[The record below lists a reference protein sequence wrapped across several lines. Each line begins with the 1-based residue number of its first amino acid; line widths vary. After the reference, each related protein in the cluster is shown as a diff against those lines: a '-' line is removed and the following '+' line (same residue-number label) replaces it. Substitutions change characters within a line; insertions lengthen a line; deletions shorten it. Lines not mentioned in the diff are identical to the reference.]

1 MPGFRTWGRPAG
13 GGEGKSNRAWGS
25 ERDGPGH
32 LPTGQTWRIPAKER
46 HNLPQDIPLHDRT
59 WGWASQFQKKWGIP
73 ICSIPTASAELGPR
87 DVGVLGSW
95 NSGAHDTSSFF
106 PSTQS
111 HLIHPLSPD
120 ASNAI
125 HIPGAGVDLP
135 LCTSSFQCFS
145 LTTSLHV
152 SSFPSLGSGVT
163 YGTNLYSYTCEY
175 PIFPA
180 PVIQETILLH
190 CVFLTP
196 LSNTSWPC
204 MHGFRF
210 GSQFPFHCLM
220 CVLTPVT

>member
-1 MPGFRTWGRPAG
+1 MRLSLTIPEEMRDTHLSNSNGFC
-13 GGEGKSNRAWGS
+13 RAW
-25 ERDGPGH
+25 
-32 LPTGQTWRIPAKER
+32 T
-46 HNLPQDIPLHDRT
+46 
-59 WGWASQFQKKWGIP
+59 
-73 ICSIPTASAELGPR
+73 R

-95 NSGAHDTSSFF
+95 NSGAHDTSPFC

-120 ASNAI
+120 ASNTI
-125 HIPGAGVDLP
+125 HIPRAGVYLP

-163 YGTNLYSYTCEY
+163 YGANLYSYTCEY

-196 LSNTSWPC
+196 LSNTS
-204 MHGFRF
+204 
-210 GSQFPFHCLM
+210 
-220 CVLTPVT
+220 